1 MKRFWCLLG
10 LLVFLAAVVF
20 EVNEAA
26 PEPKRRKGSSRKSSS
41 SGSSNYPKQQYGNTG
56 YGSNTGNTGYGTNYN
71 NKNYGS
77 NGGYG
82 NNNNNYGGKKKS
94 KKMSTLK
101 KAAVLGAVAYGSYQ
115 IGKMSSGYGGWNNHP
130 RGYGFN
136 QWNRDREIDGFM
148 CRSTDDCS
156 WLDRQLYCQD
166 YELDF
171 SPSRAWF
178 GGDFASI
185 IGECACPRGMYFD
198 QREMYCRQNFMGS
211 TIGLVV
217 IGICVL
223 VGLCC
228 CCGCLFMANKM
239 RG

>member
-56 YGSNTGNTGYGTNYN
+56 YGSNTGNTGYGTNNN

-82 NNNNNYGGKKKS
+82 NNNNNYGKKK
-94 KKMSTLK
+94 KGMSTLK

-148 CRSTDDCS
+148 CRSTNDCN

-211 TIGLVV
+211 SIGMAV

-228 CCGCLFMANKM
+228 CCGCLFAANKM